1 MTPAALFLITAVIG
15 PMQLA
20 GGRFAFPIAPASWL
34 AQWATLLLLA
44 GPAILLPAMVSH
56 DRRRR
61 IVQQQPAPD
70 EAASIYAD
78 ALADTAEALNS
89 TLDPDEVLDR
99 ILANLVRVVDHDA
112 ANLMLLSEDRNTVR
126 IVRSQHIRAG
136 VGSNSHTAGLTFQI
150 HSFPNL
156 RSMLDTRR
164 PVLIADTA
172 TDAQWSQTAEA
183 NWIKS
188 SLAAPIVSKSAVIGF
203 ITLDSAE
210 PGRFSG
216 VHAQRLQTFCS
227 QAAIAIVNAELFAK
241 ASRELAERHKAE
253 EHLVRKLRD
262 MELLNR
268 AVLHAARLDFQQ
280 ALDLICTDLAN
291 HFGSPQSG
299 IALLDEGGETLT
311 LIAEHVSEPG
321 MNAIGVQIPVRGNPT
336 TEFVL
341 AHRQPLVIVDVANDP
356 RTAPIR
362 ELMAERRVASL
373 LLIPLFARDEV
384 VGTIGLDWHVRH
396 EPTTDEVDLAESV
409 SHAVGQAFN
418 NARLYRATQ
427 QELAE
432 RQRAE
437 RGERHQREFVEALHD
452 VTTAMVSSLDLDV
465 VLDRLLAD
473 VGRVVIHDAAN
484 VLLVDDERQ
493 TARIVRSSGF
503 EGIIDRDK
511 LFETVRYD
519 LSTTT
524 DLQVI
529 LATNRPYLSA
539 DIHRD
544 PNWIIREHSK
554 WVHSFLCAPIWTRGK
569 IVGFLAV
576 MSAHIGFF
584 TQEDAVRL
592 QAFANQAAVAI
603 ENARL
608 FQDAQRARLAA
619 ETANRAKS
627 TFLANMSHEIRTPMN
642 AVIGMTSL
650 LLNTQLTA
658 EQRDYVETVR
668 MSGDALLAVINDI
681 LDFSKVES
689 GYLEL
694 ETHRFQ
700 VATCVEETLELF
712 ANRTAS
718 QTIDLSYWI
727 DDSVPDW
734 VKGDMSRL
742 RQILVNLVGN
752 AVKFTETGEVA
763 VTVSAEPEES
773 AIRLHFAV
781 RDTGIG
787 ISADRM
793 DRLFQPF
800 SQVDSSMS
808 RRYGGTGL
816 GLVISR
822 RLANLMDGDIWAES
836 EPGIGSTFHCTIKV
850 AAVSSTNLVGGI
862 GAPLRDRRI
871 VVAEQAPVCRRNLAA
886 WLRRWGAQPVTVTT
900 TADLDKVLHEAAQ
913 RPEVAIIDCDL
924 PGLDA
929 QRLQALTRENGA
941 PAIPIIFTCALGS
954 SGTHPHTDLGWTVS
968 KPVRLRALLDTLER
982 VLSGTSNAMQAT
994 TDPDSFDGD
1003 MADSHPMRILLAEDN
1018 LVNQKVVLRMLE
1030 KLGYNADVAANG
1042 KEAIDALTRKAYDLV
1057 LMDMH
1062 MPEMDGIEATRRI
1075 RSMLPPK
1082 RQPVIAA
1089 VTAAAMLDDRKACL
1103 AAGMNA
1109 YLSKPIRVKQLIS
1122 LLQSVAEGKGTNGTG
1137 LVDLD

>member
-1 MTPAALFLITAVIG
+1 MTSAALLLITAILG
-15 PMQLA
+15 PIHHTSWVCVA
-20 GGRFAFPIAPASWL
+20 VAVPPPWL
-34 AQWATLLLLA
+34 AQWASALLLA
-44 GPAILLPAMVSH
+44 GSGTFLLASIKTEHLHQGAP
-56 DRRRR
+56 
-61 IVQQQPAPD
+61 QTPAPD
-70 EAASIYAD
+70 DGASIYAD

-112 ANLMLLSEDRNTVR
+112 ANLMLLSDDQRVVR
-126 IVRSQHIRAG
+126 VVRSQRIRPE
-136 VGSNSHTAGLTFQI
+136 VGSNSHLAGLAFSI

-156 RSMLDTRR
+156 HSMLETRR
-164 PVLIADTA
+164 PVLIVDTA
-172 TDAQWSQTAEA
+172 TDSRWSSTAEA
-183 NWIKS
+183 SWIKA
-188 SLAAPIVSKSAVIGF
+188 SLAAPIVSKQAVIGF
-203 ITLDSAE
+203 ITLDSNE
-210 PGRFSG
+210 PGRFTEI
-216 VHAQRLQTFCS
+216 HAQRLQSFCN
-227 QAAIAIVNAELFAK
+227 QAAIAIVNAQLFAR
-241 ASRELAERHKAE
+241 ANQELAERQKAE
-253 EHLVRKLRD
+253 EHLVRKLHD

-268 AVLHAARLDFQQ
+268 AVLHAARLDLQQ
-280 ALDLICTDLAN
+280 ALDLICRDLAT

-299 IALLDEGGETLT
+299 IALLDEDGESLT
-311 LIAEHVSEPG
+311 LVAEHVSDPN
-321 MNAIGVQIPVRGNPT
+321 MNGIGAQIPVRGNPT
-336 TEFVL
+336 TEYVL
-341 AHRQPLVIVDVANDP
+341 LHRQPLVIVDAANDP

-362 ELMAERRVASL
+362 ELLAGRRVVSL
-373 LLIPLFARDEV
+373 LLIPLFARDEI
-384 VGTIGLDWHVRH
+384 VGTIGLDWHVQH
-396 EPTTDEVDLAESV
+396 EPTADEIDLAESV
-409 SHAVGQAFN
+409 AHAVGQAFN

-452 VTTAMVSSLDLDV
+452 VTTALVSSLDLDV

-473 VGRVVIHDAAN
+473 VGRVVKHDAAN
-484 VLLVDDERQ
+484 VLLVDDEHQ

-503 EGIIDRDK
+503 EEIIDRDE
-511 LFETVRYD
+511 LFKNVSYD

-524 DLQVI
+524 DLKII

-544 PNWIIREHSK
+544 PNWTIREHSK

-576 MSAHIGFF
+576 MSAHAGFF
-584 TQEDAVRL
+584 KDEDAGRL

-619 ETANRAKS
+619 ETANRTKS

-650 LLNTQLTA
+650 LLNTRLTA
-658 EQRDYVETVR
+658 EQRDYVETIR
-668 MSGDALLAVINDI
+668 TSGDALLAVINDI

-689 GYLEL
+689 GFLEL

-712 ANRTAS
+712 VDRTAS
-718 QTIDLSYWI
+718 NAVDLSYWI
-727 DDSVPDW
+727 DESVPEW

-752 AVKFTETGEVA
+752 AVKFTEAGEVE
-763 VTVSAEPEES
+763 VTVNAEPDET
-773 AIRLHFAV
+773 ALRLHFAV

-787 ISADRM
+787 IPPDRM

-822 RLANLMDGDIWAES
+822 RLANLMGGDIWAES
-836 EPGIGSTFHCTIKV
+836 KPGYGSTFHCTIKV
-850 AAVSSTNLVGGI
+850 IPASTKRARD
-862 GAPLRDRRI
+862 GATSLRDRRI
-871 VVAEQAPVCRRNLAA
+871 VVAEQSPGCRRNLVT
-886 WLRRWGAQPVTVTT
+886 WLTHWGAQPVTVSTA
-900 TADLDKVLHEAAQ
+900 ADLDTMLHTTAH
-913 RPEVAIIDCDL
+913 RPDAAIIDCEL
-924 PGLDA
+924 PELDF
-929 QRLQALTRENGA
+929 QRLLALMQKNGT
-941 PAIPIIFTCALGS
+941 PALPVIFTCALG
-954 SGTHPHTDLGWTVS
+954 GTAVHPAGSYPTVS
-968 KPVRLRALLDTLER
+968 KPIRQRALLETLQQILAGEASAPA
-982 VLSGTSNAMQAT
+982 VTADAG
-994 TDPDSFDGD
+994 PFDGT
-1003 MADSHPMRILLAEDN
+1003 MAATFPLRILLAEDN

-1030 KLGYNADVAANG
+1030 KLGYDADVAANG
-1042 KEAIDALTRKAYDLV
+1042 QEAVDALRRQAYDLV

-1062 MPEMDGIEATRRI
+1062 MPQMDGIEATRRI
-1075 RSMLPPK
+1075 RTMLPAE
-1082 RQPVIAA
+1082 RQPVIVA
-1089 VTAAAMLDDRKACL
+1089 VTAAAMLDDQKACL
-1103 AAGMNA
+1103 AAGMDD
-1109 YLSKPIRVKQLIS
+1109 YLSKPIRTTQLIDI
-1122 LLQSVAEGKGTNGTG
+1122 LQTVARGETTDGA
-1137 LVDLD
+1137 D

>member
-1 MTPAALFLITAVIG
+1 MTPAALFLITAITG
-15 PMQLA
+15 PLQLA
-20 GGRFAFPIAPASWL
+20 GGRFAFPFAPAPWL
-34 AQWATLLLLA
+34 AQWATILLLA
-44 GPAILLPAMVSH
+44 GPAILLPAMISH
-56 DRRRR
+56 GRRRR
-61 IVQQQPAPD
+61 IAPQQPASD
-70 EAASIYAD
+70 DTASIYAD

-89 TLDPDEVLDR
+89 TLDPDEVLDQ

-112 ANLMLLSEDRNTVR
+112 ANLMLLSEERLTVR
-126 IVRSQHIRAG
+126 VVRSQQIRPG
-136 VGSNSHTAGLTFQI
+136 IGGNTHTAGLAFQVQ
-150 HSFPNL
+150 SFPNL
-156 RSMLDTRR
+156 RTMLDTGC

-172 TDAQWSQTAEA
+172 TDNQWSQTAEA

-203 ITLDSAE
+203 IILDSAE
-210 PGRFSG
+210 PGRFTE
-216 VHAQRLQTFCS
+216 VHAQRLQAFCS

-241 ASRELAERHKAE
+241 ANRELAERQKVE

-268 AVLHAARLDFQQ
+268 TILHAARLDFQQ
-280 ALDLICTDLAN
+280 ALDLICSDLAS

-311 LIAEHVSEPG
+311 LVAEHVSEPVIS
-321 MNAIGVQIPVRGNPT
+321 AIGARIPVRGNPT
-336 TEFVL
+336 TEYVL
-341 AHRQPLVIVDVANDP
+341 SHRQPLVIVDVANDP
-356 RTAPIR
+356 RTTPIR

-384 VGTIGLDWHVRH
+384 VGTIGVDWHVRH
-396 EPTTDEVDLAESV
+396 EPTADEVDLAESV

-418 NARLYRATQ
+418 NARLHRSTQ

-452 VTTAMVSSLDLDV
+452 VTTALVSSLDLDV

-473 VGRVVIHDAAN
+473 VGRVVMHDAAN

-493 TARIVRSSGF
+493 AARIVRSSGF
-503 EGIIDRDK
+503 EEIIDRDE
-511 LFETVRYD
+511 LFATVSYD

-584 TQEDAVRL
+584 TQEDAMRL

-642 AVIGMTSL
+642 ALIGMTSL
-650 LLNTQLTA
+650 LLNTQLTG
-658 EQRDYVETVR
+658 EQKEYVETIR
-668 MSGDALLAVINDI
+668 TSGDALLAVINDI

-700 VATCVEETLELF
+700 VAACVEETLELF

-727 DDSVPDW
+727 DDNVPDW

-752 AVKFTETGEVA
+752 AVKFTKAGEVV

-787 ISADRM
+787 IPADRM

-822 RLANLMDGDIWAES
+822 RLANLMGGDIWAES
-836 EPGIGSTFHCTIKV
+836 EPGKGSTFHCTIRV
-850 AAVSSTNLVGGI
+850 AAASSAHRVGDDDT
-862 GAPLRDRRI
+862 PLRDRRV
-871 VVAEQAPVCRRNLAA
+871 VVAELAPGCRRNLSA
-886 WLRRWGAQPVTVTT
+886 WLARWGAQLMTVTT
-900 TADLDKVLHEAAQ
+900 TADLDAVLQEKMH
-913 RPEVAIIDCDL
+913 RPDVAIIDCDL
-924 PGLDA
+924 PGLDV
-929 QRLQALTRENGA
+929 QRLEALTRQNGA
-941 PAIPIIFTCALGS
+941 PAIPIVFTCTPGSTPAL
-954 SGTHPHTDLGWTVS
+954 PHTAMGWTVS
-968 KPVRLRALLDTLER
+968 KPVRQRALLEVLEQA
-982 VLSGTSNAMQAT
+982 LSGTPNANKAVV
-994 TDPDSFDGD
+994 DLGPFDGD
-1003 MADSHPMRILLAEDN
+1003 MARSHPLRILLAEDN

-1042 KEAIDALTRKAYDLV
+1042 KEAVDALTRQAYDLI

-1062 MPEMDGIEATRRI
+1062 MPELDGIEATRRI

-1122 LLQSVAEGKGTNGTG
+1122 LLQSVAESKEANGAG
-1137 LVDLD
+1137 PVDLD